1 MKTNVQNYSDKE
13 LSLLFLNDESLYYD
27 FMTCVKREKFDYLEE
42 IVKDNFIFNP
52 EQLKDL
58 EETFNNEVKEYFNY

>member
-1 MKTNVQNYSDKE
+1 MKTNVQNYSDEE

-27 FMTCVKREKFDYLEE
+27 FMACVKRKKFDYLEE

-52 EQLKDL
+52 EQLEDL
-58 EETFNNEVKEYFNY
+58 KETFDNEVNEYFNY